1 MENSANKDIIFTFI
15 DAFKLAATK
24 VISALPSDLS
34 DEAAETASRELA
46 DEINTNRE
54 KLQLTVG
61 FIYTKAMG
69 DETWI
74 STAVK
79 LFVHLSLVLSQYIHD
94 PDVPAGKNATPLV
107 GVMLMRRYIYRTLQG
122 DFQSDM
128 QTPEWSLPRL
138 WFLVELANCAS
149 PIRLVR
155 SSRVDAAR
163 RMVESEFLMQK
174 SNLDSLLEYV
184 YWVGA
189 GVDEVPEREEELSEV
204 LAELWAK
211 VEDEPLLSRLMVAGL
226 MWMRGNGWT
235 MVVTQDDDLDQE

>member
-1 MENSANKDIIFTFI
+1 MENSPNKDMIFTFI
-15 DAFKLAATK
+15 DAFKLAATT

-34 DEAAETASRELA
+34 DEAAETTSRELA
-46 DEINTNRE
+46 DEINTNAE

-61 FIYTKAMG
+61 IIYTNAMG

-79 LFVHLSLVLSQYIHD
+79 LFVHLSLVLSQPIHD
-94 PDVPAGKNATPLV
+94 PEVPAGKNKTSLV
-107 GVMLMRRYIYRTLQG
+107 GAMLMRRYIHTTLQG
-122 DFQSDM
+122 DFHSDM

-138 WFLVELANCAS
+138 WLLIELANCAS
-149 PIRLVR
+149 PVRLGLG
-155 SSRVDAAR
+155 SRVDVAR
-163 RMVESEFLMQK
+163 RMVESEFLLQG

-204 LAELWAK
+204 LAELWDK

-235 MVVTQDDDLDQE
+235 MMVTQDDELDQD